1 MNRAAAAPRLR
12 TGAGKRP
19 PASPA
24 GRVILL
30 AAFAVAMGHL
40 EAVVVVYIREILGLI
55 PTPEDLTPA
64 VLELVPGWIIAVE
77 QTREAATII
86 MLVCLALLA
95 GRNLRER
102 LGAFLFAFGVW
113 DITYYAALKL
123 MIGWPQA
130 LTTMDLLFLIPGA
143 WYAPVWVPLVV
154 SCGLIAAGLLCFR
167 RGRSAQGAGGRRE
180 NDFV

>member
-1 MNRAAAAPRLR
+1 MNREEPARPPRA
-12 TGAGKRP
+12 GAGERP
-19 PASPA
+19 PASPVS
-24 GRVILL
+24 RVVLL

-95 GRNLRER
+95 GRNFRER

-123 MIGWPQA
+123 MIGWPGA
-130 LTTMDLLFLIPGA
+130 LTTMDLLFLIPRA
-143 WYAPVWVPLVV
+143 WYGPVWLPLAA
-154 SCGLIAAGLLCFR
+154 SCGLITVGLLCFR
-167 RGRSAQGAGGRRE
+167 RRRA
-180 NDFV
+180 